1 MTIYR
6 SKYHKLVHEYKYK
19 HKLSRIEE
27 LLILDFVDYIV
38 LSNNKK
44 EDSLSEWGERNDLW
58 GN

>member
-44 EDSLSEWGERNDLW
+44 EDSLSEWGERDDLW